1 MNICPIMVENR
12 HPNPLQ
18 LFSWV
23 LKCSL
28 PKMKRTLLQVG
39 LLLAAGITF
48 YQLCVRTISQKLNIK
63 NVNIHNG
70 QLFWIWR
77 TSASVGQGLT
87 VWEIFFIQK
96 ECSWCFLQGLL
107 ISVAIA
113 SLSTNT
119 LSYSVIVVSCEC
131 TSSCSQ
137 ELLAFTLKAEIV
149 FYHCCSKS
157 DMERQKQ
164 VLEAILVFSWWSSI
178 LSGTSGLEEFCM
190 TKAVCWA
197 SQSPNRTTVVSQI

>member
-1 MNICPIMVENR
+1 MFSAKNEKDVVASWAVFGCRDYLLSVVCQNHLSKTKYQKCKHSQWAAFLNLENISFCWTGVNSLRNIFHTERM
-12 HPNPLQ
+12 Q
-18 LFSWV
+18 LVFFAGSV
-23 LKCSL
+23 DF
-28 PKMKRTLLQVG
+28 RGHHLLEH
-39 LLLAAGITF
+39 
-48 YQLCVRTISQKLNIK
+48 K
-63 NVNIHNG
+63 H
-70 QLFWIWR
+70 
-77 TSASVGQGLT
+77 
-87 VWEIFFIQK
+87 
-96 ECSWCFLQGLL
+96 
-107 ISVAIA
+107 
-113 SLSTNT
+113 
-119 LSYSVIVVSCEC
+119 SVIVVSCEC

-197 SQSPNRTTVVSQI
+197 SQSPNRTTVVLQI